1 MESSSR
7 KSFRLY
13 RDELLINNMI
23 ILSKNSFISSISYI
37 SSQNNNH
44 ENSQTKVVTY
54 QLTENTAK
62 NLKCPYCGARCILFG
77 SKSRK
82 IINPLEGDNE
92 QEIHIL
98 PRCQCTNEYCPCKLN
113 RGNKNNVT
121 HVVFPDSITPY
132 SKYTTDFIEDIGNA
146 RVLWLEAEDKNDYRN
161 SPKIEALSTKYNGIK
176 PDLWAWLE
184 KYYVKVKESSKKEKI
199 ADRFV
204 RKANE
209 ARTVLNANLPGM
221 LRRFYDRVGA
231 SHGGFKDL
239 GFRDKFL
246 AWVRDKANLKQI
258 HRLLLSHFDRRFPTY
273 WQWFKDKIRFKM
285 PLVL

>member
-1 MESSSR
+1 
-7 KSFRLY
+7 
-13 RDELLINNMI
+13 MI
-23 ILSKNSFISSISYI
+23 ILSKNSFISSIPHI
-37 SSQNNNH
+37 SSQNYNL

-54 QLTENTAK
+54 QLTENAAK

-77 SKSRK
+77 FKSRK
-82 IINPLEGDNE
+82 ITNPIEGDNV

-132 SKYTTDFIEDIGNA
+132 SNYSTDFIEDIGNA
-146 RVLWLEAEDKNDYRN
+146 RMIWLEAEDIDTYKA
-161 SPKIEALSTKYNGIK
+161 SPKIEALRTKYNGIK

-184 KYYVKVKESSKKEKI
+184 ECYVMVRQSSVNEQL

-209 ARTVLNANLPGM
+209 ARTVLNAILPGM
-221 LRRFYDRVGA
+221 LRRFYHRDGFN
-231 SHGGFKDL
+231 HGGFKDI

-246 AWVRDKANLKQI
+246 AWVRDKASLKQI
-258 HRLLLSHFDRRFPTY
+258 HRLLLNRFVHGFPTY
-273 WQWFKDKIRFKM
+273 WQWFKDKIRFKI
-285 PLVL
+285 PPVLKLLS